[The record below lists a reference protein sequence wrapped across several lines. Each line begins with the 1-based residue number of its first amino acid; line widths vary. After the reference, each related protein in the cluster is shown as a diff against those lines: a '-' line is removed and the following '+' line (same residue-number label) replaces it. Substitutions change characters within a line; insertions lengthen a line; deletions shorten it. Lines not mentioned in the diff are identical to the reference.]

1 VRSGLGG
8 AKSSSYQ
15 QMPVSI
21 QNGPRL
27 RRRCLRRRQGK
38 RLVEQK
44 SAAVT
49 RLSEI
54 SGRRAFERAS
64 VPETLGGGHQGQS
77 GSADGVAAFA
87 RPHRA
92 ALFTDGSCSPL
103 SEYGR
108 RDARFAGTRSK
119 RLSMEPRP
127 CAAESGHGRSPMDAC
142 LSRDPGCR
150 GVRRV
155 LVAHAAAD
163 HRIRMESPAHD
174 LITQFGTATSLCT
187 AGTRLGSR
195 GTDIYLQQ
203 RGCEEARSD
212 AHAHRVWR

>member
-64 VPETLGGGHQGQS
+64 VPETLAAVIKDNPDLPTEWPPSLARIVRRCLRMDPARRFQNMADVTLDLQGH
-77 GSADGVAAFA
+77 A
-87 RPHRA
+87 
-92 ALFTDGSCSPL
+92 
-103 SEYGR
+103 R
-108 RDARFAGTRSK
+108 RD
-119 RLSMEPRP
+119 
-127 CAAESGHGRSPMDAC
+127 
-142 LSRDPGCR
+142 
-150 GVRRV
+150 
-155 LVAHAAAD
+155 
-163 HRIRMESPAHD
+163 
-174 LITQFGTATSLCT
+174 
-187 AGTRLGSR
+187 
-195 GTDIYLQQ
+195 
-203 RGCEEARSD
+203 
-212 AHAHRVWR
+212 